1 MDYIGKM
8 IQRILG
14 KLSNE
19 DVWLRIGEGSLKIL
33 GIIIVSMLVV
43 RLGKLAI
50 QNIFAARRHSPL
62 RISER
67 REATLLK
74 LLQNILTYV
83 IYFVAILMILSTLTI
98 DVGALLAGAG
108 IVGLAVG
115 FGAQSLVKDIITGF
129 FIIFEDQFSVG
140 DHVRIGQFEGTVE
153 EIGLRTTKIKQW
165 TGELHILPN
174 GSIIEVTNFSLHN
187 SVAVVDISVSY
198 DEDIK
203 RVEQII
209 EDFLVTAKDKY
220 EDIVD
225 EPKLLGVQSM
235 GASEVMLR
243 VTAETAPMKHFP
255 IARELRKEIKLC
267 LDKHGIEIP
276 YPRLVM
282 YSRQE
287 HESAYK
293 KGV

>member
-1 MDYIGKM
+1 MAYFAKI
-8 IQRILG
+8 IRNILE
-14 KLSNE
+14 KLSSE
-19 DVWLRIGEGSLKIL
+19 EVWLAIGVGFLKIL
-33 GIIIVSMLVV
+33 GIIIISILVV
-43 RLGKLAI
+43 RVGKLAI
-50 QNIFAARRHSPL
+50 QNIFAARRHSLL

-83 IYFVAILMILSTLTI
+83 TYFIAILMILSTLNVK
-98 DVGALLAGAG
+98 VGALLAGAG

-198 DEDIK
+198 EEDIK

-209 EDFLVTAKDKY
+209 QDYLVTVKDKF
-220 EDIVD
+220 EDIVA
-225 EPKLLGVQSM
+225 EPQLLGVQSM
-235 GASEVMLR
+235 GASEVILR

-287 HESAYK
+287 HEAAYK